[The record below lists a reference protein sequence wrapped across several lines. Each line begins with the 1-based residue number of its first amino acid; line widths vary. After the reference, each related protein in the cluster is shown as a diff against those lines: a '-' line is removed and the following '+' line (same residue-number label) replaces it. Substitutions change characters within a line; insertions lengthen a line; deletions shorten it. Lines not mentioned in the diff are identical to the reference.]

1 MQTKNQISLTRK
13 ALYAIMLLGVFL
25 SAFGGGN
32 LPSARAQEAGTNTPT
47 LEATDTPKVPV
58 VKEAS
63 TGSAIEFVPGELILK
78 IKPGV
83 SINSDDVSSSSDS
96 LNSLLIGLQINKI
109 DPLYTNPGI
118 SVQATDPILD
128 RYYKLEVPQDTDILV
143 LANSLMQSPDI
154 EFAVPNYISH
164 IDNIPN
170 DPNFSNQWAL
180 SKLNLPA
187 AWDVTTGS
195 SDIVVA
201 VLDTGLDVTHPD
213 IGSKNTYT
221 GKDVLNNDFGIQDDN
236 GHGTEVSG
244 VIAANTNNGQ
254 GVAGISWGAMIMP
267 VKVLG
272 SDGSGPSDVIMN
284 GIRWA
289 ADHGANIINM
299 SLGGGSSGFGQIMW
313 QDAIDYAYNKH
324 ISIVVSAGNNWEFLD
339 PSDTTYYAPAELNHV
354 IVVGAINQYDADCR
368 PGILGNADN
377 CGWPY
382 NPGHNAG
389 TGHGPALDV
398 VAPGSS
404 NIWTT
409 QLGGGYQPSFGG
421 TSASAPF
428 VSGVTALML
437 SRNPGLTPAEV
448 EDIIKH
454 SAYALDPYAEN
465 HPNWSFGWG
474 RIDAFAAVKA
484 VPVPPIG
491 DTTPPSGSWS
501 SPSNGQTISA
511 RLVTLSVNASDNS
524 GGSGVKEVRFSA
536 MWGGMWRGV
545 GTASSSPYS
554 VSWDMC
560 SSGVPD
566 GDIELGFEVWDNAN
580 NKWVYSEHSTN
591 YHINKNYACTQGT
604 DTTPPT
610 ASWTSP
616 GNGQTISSQNVT
628 LSANASDN
636 SGGSGVREVRW
647 SAKWNNTWYGVGSDT
662 TAPYSTNWDMCAVN
676 VPNGDVELGME
687 VWDNANNVWIY
698 SQHYTNYHINKNYT
712 CNGNT
717 SGSWETW
724 GWQNHYLAGYDNW
737 HGTVTWTNYPYIW
750 WDFGTGGPFGWGGND
765 FSLRMQRD
773 VYFPGGDYSFHT
785 DHDDGARVY
794 IDGQLII
801 DAWWDGNGGHDAGR
815 YVSQGNH
822 QVKVE
827 YYENQ
832 GDALIHVLWY
842 GPGYPRPDNNPPD
855 GHITSPTNFSA
866 TAFSPLTITADA
878 SDDASGVN
886 RVEFYVWYCD
896 ASCNWR
902 LISTDYSSPYSASW
916 DWSAITDQHVYL
928 TTHVVDNTGKV
939 NVDPGGY
946 VEIDLDRTKPTA
958 SINSPLDGATLNGNP
973 ITISVDAGD
982 SLSGVGAVQFIM
994 GYSETGAPSLNG
1006 ANSLPAPGIIDSS
1019 GMMMVAE
1026 LPQAATYWHE
1036 IGWDYIGSDG
1046 WSLSWNP
1053 ASVPD
1058 QTGINAFVY
1067 TYDKA
1072 GNYQSAIRVDISLY
1086 RPPSNDEI
1094 NTPVQI
1100 AAITYTNQQNTINA
1114 TSAADDPALSACN
1127 RAPGDATVWY
1137 QFTPSSSGY
1146 YNINTIGSDYDTM
1159 LAVWTGARGNLNL
1172 IGCNDDRSSDLQ
1184 SELILNASSGVI
1196 YYIEIAKYAGPL
1208 AINLSVQ
1215 SGDKL
1220 NVAGNVSALS
1230 GGMLN
1235 FNVSES
1241 YQIYLPLVIR

>member
-13 ALYAIMLLGVFL
+13 ALYVIMLLGVFL

-32 LPSARAQEAGTNTPT
+32 LSPAHAQEPGTPMPEATETLIATMPTLITNADNITAQAFPTFVLPWDSSNNGKVLWTSGPHSWSRGGNFQAKIGISRGSGLDFAMGGQSFNVLAMASGIVIKNKCGFIGLGCIVAVRHNVGGSIMIYGHLKSNSDGTAPLNELVEGNSYPQGYLVGYAGNTGGNWPVHLHIEFRDGASSCTATASGYDGNDCSDIGWAGNPIGWDGKKLIDNYYIVGYLSTPDSCGDPECDVIFNYDGSAVIGPILAPFIDFPYRDKKDSNPTNDIQRKVGVLAYVHPSFFGPPPDYTLPPCATTPT
-47 LEATDTPKVPV
+47 CE
-58 VKEAS
+58 
-63 TGSAIEFVPGELILK
+63 
-78 IKPGV
+78 
-83 SINSDDVSSSSDS
+83 INALDYTTVFAEQ
-96 LNSLLIGLQINKI
+96 GLFQ
-109 DPLYTNPGI
+109 
-118 SVQATDPILD
+118 
-128 RYYKLEVPQDTDILV
+128 
-143 LANSLMQSPDI
+143 
-154 EFAVPNYISH
+154 
-164 IDNIPN
+164 
-170 DPNFSNQWAL
+170 
-180 SKLNLPA
+180 
-187 AWDVTTGS
+187 
-195 SDIVVA
+195 
-201 VLDTGLDVTHPD
+201 
-213 IGSKNTYT
+213 
-221 GKDVLNNDFGIQDDN
+221 
-236 GHGTEVSG
+236 
-244 VIAANTNNGQ
+244 
-254 GVAGISWGAMIMP
+254 
-267 VKVLG
+267 
-272 SDGSGPSDVIMN
+272 
-284 GIRWA
+284 
-289 ADHGANIINM
+289 
-299 SLGGGSSGFGQIMW
+299 GGGSILNSTNSQM
-313 QDAIDYAYNKH
+313 QT
-324 ISIVVSAGNNWEFLD
+324 
-339 PSDTTYYAPAELNHV
+339 SDN
-354 IVVGAINQYDADCR
+354 
-368 PGILGNADN
+368 
-377 CGWPY
+377 
-382 NPGHNAG
+382 
-389 TGHGPALDV
+389 
-398 VAPGSS
+398 
-404 NIWTT
+404 
-409 QLGGGYQPSFGG
+409 
-421 TSASAPF
+421 
-428 VSGVTALML
+428 
-437 SRNPGLTPAEV
+437 
-448 EDIIKH
+448 
-454 SAYALDPYAEN
+454 
-465 HPNWSFGWG
+465 
-474 RIDAFAAVKA
+474 
-484 VPVPPIG
+484 
-491 DTTPPSGSWS
+491 TPPSGSWT
-501 SPSNGQTISA
+501 SPTNGQTISSRA
-511 RLVTLSVNASDNS
+511 VTLSVNASDNS

-616 GNGQTISSQNVT
+616 GNGQTISSQIVT